1 MKSYASVWVTFAC
14 LLATGCATPK
24 SITTDFDNSVDFSK
38 FRTFSWI
45 DPHPLIRSA
54 TQRPL
59 SPLVERRL
67 MSNTRDLLTSQGFRF
82 EDNPADADLVVA
94 FTIGSR
100 DGIVIETLPTRSFN
114 SSARRQRPGGWRGY
128 WTGNTVS
135 TRQYTEGQLA
145 VDIFDVAEAR
155 PVWHGSAGRQITR
168 SDREV
173 SDELVREALEA
184 ILADFPPG

>member
-1 MKSYASVWVTFAC
+1 MKSKVSVWVAFVC
-14 LLATGCATPK
+14 LLVNGCATTMTA
-24 SITTDFDNSVDFSK
+24 TTDFDSSVDFSK

-67 MSNTRDLLTSQGFRF
+67 MSNTRNLLAAKGLRF
-82 EDNPADADLVVA
+82 EHNPAEADLVVA

-100 DGIVIETLPTRSFN
+100 DGILIETMPTRSFN
-114 SSARRQRPGGWRGY
+114 SSPRRQRPSGWRGY
-128 WTGNTVS
+128 WTGNTVT

-168 SDREV
+168 SERDAP
-173 SDELVREALEA
+173 DELVREALET
-184 ILADFPPG
+184 ILAEFPPG